1 MWNTYSKTKFGDQYQ
16 RWKKYRER
24 SATEIAQEKQNAEQM
39 YEWLE
44 NDDSL
49 DKKDKRV
56 QNLMRVMQNLAKH
69 VKKHE
74 KNPDY
79 EVMRHLYKVLVEGG
93 HKLKIN
99 PKHLSYNSLHYD
111 LKKKVGD
118 PRSNWHRHTYF
129 AADMDDDPHTEDN
142 TGILNEYNELVELD
156 GVSAEN
162 DLQSFE
168 RTAHAMFPDPSIY
181 AAFKVS

>member
-1 MWNTYSKTKFGDQYQ
+1 
-16 RWKKYRER
+16 
-24 SATEIAQEKQNAEQM
+24 
-39 YEWLE
+39 
-44 NDDSL
+44 
-49 DKKDKRV
+49 
-56 QNLMRVMQNLAKH
+56 

-79 EVMRHLYKVLVEGG
+79 EAMKHLYKILVEGG

-111 LKKKVGD
+111 LKKKVGG
-118 PRSNWHRHTYF
+118 PRSKWHRHTYF
-129 AADMDDDPHTEDN
+129 AADMDDDRKTEDN

-168 RTAHAMFPDPSIY
+168 RTAHAMFPDPSVY
-181 AAFKVS
+181 AAFKASQEGKVMKGFFKQPYEVRAEFGLDPRDG